1 MDHASRPVRIR
12 NFIAKTVPGVSPE
25 SSAEQTTIVSIPAF
39 SGIWLEIEA
48 WSADEAAQLAR
59 VIADGSARLLVG
71 DHTEFTEQAEGP
83 YANLVLIE
91 LDVGRRSIR
100 LTSSLFGLP
109 PVFVVRQGRQFG
121 LTTPLPPTPQ
131 FGIPLGALDLEAAA
145 DVLRWGHPLDG
156 RTMATNVRVLA
167 PGEEANIG
175 PDGELHTTRRET
187 LPDGREYANLSSDE
201 ILDDMCRTF
210 AANARRVNTDG
221 SVVSLSGG
229 LDSRATAVALLK
241 AGHTTSFVTLAV
253 NERALDARL
262 AHAFCHN
269 YGAAHHVVYLG
280 KEFISG
286 LPERVSKTAQLTYGV
301 SALSQSIDHF
311 MYEQLG
317 PRVTGRVSGNL
328 GNQVGRGGVESL
340 TADEPRAS
348 MLSEALRAAV
358 SARKREPWYLP
369 RMTEQ
374 GFAKVLFQQEV
385 SFWSIPNYVVG
396 SRFAIQQSLYASR
409 KLLALANALFARD
422 PELNSPSA
430 ASIRARDLRHR
441 IRGTPIRTSFQR
453 RFLIQNDDRGRRIPI
468 NWGWLAHGGW
478 SIPWVI
484 EASQAALDSAV
495 VKYSS
500 GSGFTARLARAV
512 PESFRRPYGLV
523 RWPEILRGPLR
534 EFVNDTVRS
543 ERAAQS
549 GAFARTGVNE
559 MLDSFYAGDSAQY
572 GSVVRALEL
581 ACASQVLSH

>member
-1 MDHASRPVRIR
+1 
-12 NFIAKTVPGVSPE
+12 
-25 SSAEQTTIVSIPAF
+25 
-39 SGIWLEIEA
+39 
-48 WSADEAAQLAR
+48 
-59 VIADGSARLLVG
+59 
-71 DHTEFTEQAEGP
+71 
-83 YANLVLIE
+83 
-91 LDVGRRSIR
+91 
-100 LTSSLFGLP
+100 
-109 PVFVVRQGRQFG
+109 
-121 LTTPLPPTPQ
+121 
-131 FGIPLGALDLEAAA
+131 
-145 DVLRWGHPLDG
+145 
-156 RTMATNVRVLA
+156 
-167 PGEEANIG
+167 
-175 PDGELHTTRRET
+175 
-187 LPDGREYANLSSDE
+187 
-201 ILDDMCRTF
+201 
-210 AANARRVNTDG
+210 
-221 SVVSLSGG
+221 
-229 LDSRATAVALLK
+229 
-241 AGHTTSFVTLAV
+241 
-253 NERALDARL
+253 
-262 AHAFCHN
+262 
-269 YGAAHHVVYLG
+269 
-280 KEFISG
+280 
-286 LPERVSKTAQLTYGV
+286 
-301 SALSQSIDHF
+301 
-311 MYEQLG
+311 
-317 PRVTGRVSGNL
+317 
-328 GNQVGRGGVESL
+328 
-340 TADEPRAS
+340 
-348 MLSEALRAAV
+348 
-358 SARKREPWYLP
+358 
-369 RMTEQ
+369 MTEQ

-468 NWGWLAHGGW
+468 NWGWLANGGW

-500 GSGFTARLARAV
+500 GSGLTARLARAV

-523 RWPEILRGPLR
+523 RWPGILRGPLS